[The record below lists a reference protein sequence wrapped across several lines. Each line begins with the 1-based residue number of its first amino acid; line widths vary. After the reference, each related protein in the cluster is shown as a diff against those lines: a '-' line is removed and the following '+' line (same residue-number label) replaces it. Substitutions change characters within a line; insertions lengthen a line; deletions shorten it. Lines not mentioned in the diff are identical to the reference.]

1 MRRKENNG
9 SSDERKKRGLWQRIK
24 PTVKKW
30 VMFILNPRLLLCF
43 GIAWFITNGWSY
55 IALWLGI
62 HLELTWL
69 AAIGGAYLGVLWIP
83 FTPEKI
89 LTVIIAF
96 GILKLLFPKDEKT
109 LAIIESEFRQ
119 LKKKRN
125 QGRVRK
131 KATRRDTSSS
141 KME

>member
-1 MRRKENNG
+1 MAKKSNNC
-9 SSDERKKRGLWQRIK
+9 SSNEQKKRGLWQRIK
-24 PTVKKW
+24 PTLKKW

-55 IALWLGI
+55 LMLGLGI
-62 HLELTWL
+62 HFDITWM
-69 AAIGGAYLGVLWIP
+69 AALGGAYLGVLWIP

-96 GILKLLFPKDEKT
+96 GILRLIFPKDEKT
-109 LAIIESEFRQ
+109 LAIIEGEFRR
-119 LKKKRN
+119 LKEKQNER
-125 QGRVRK
+125 RIRK
-131 KATRRDTSSS
+131 KQERRDTSSD